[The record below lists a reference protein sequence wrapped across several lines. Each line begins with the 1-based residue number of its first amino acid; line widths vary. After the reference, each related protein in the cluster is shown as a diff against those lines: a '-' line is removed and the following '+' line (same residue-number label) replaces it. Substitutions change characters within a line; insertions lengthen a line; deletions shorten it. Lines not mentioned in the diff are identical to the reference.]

1 MDMVKTKLNGVFRIL
16 LLTMLVAYSCGGD
29 NKKGDQVAMENNP
42 EENDDGINRTLVLNP
57 SDNNP
62 RNSEGDFIQLKD
74 GRILFVYSHYY
85 GESSSDHATAYL
97 AGRYS
102 SDQGETWIEEDVE
115 VLPNEGGMNVMSV
128 SLLRLQNGD
137 IAMFY
142 LRKNDTDDCIPYMR
156 ISEDETQTWS
166 EPKAVITD
174 NQGYFVLNNDRVIQ
188 LEDGRLLLSV
198 AKHAGPD
205 MEWSATGDIFSY
217 YSDDNGQNWQSSEEV
232 PNPEDIVLQ
241 EPGLVEL
248 EDGAILMFIRSNAGV
263 QCYSY
268 SQDRGETWSTV
279 EKSTLVSPVSP
290 ATIERIPG
298 TGDLLAV
305 WNNNLSDDPEISK
318 LRTPLNAAISTD
330 EGKTWNM
337 TKTLEDDPDGWYC
350 YIAMDFVGDEV
361 LLGYCAGNRPAGTG
375 LSVTNVSKISKD
387 WFYEN

>member
-1 MDMVKTKLNGVFRIL
+1 MKKNKINSIL
-16 LLTMLVAYSCGGD
+16 KIVVIPALLAYGCGGRELNEQTSGENSD
-29 NKKGDQVAMENNP
+29 GNVEKGIERN
-42 EENDDGINRTLVLNP
+42 LVLNP
-57 SDNNP
+57 GDNNP

-102 SDQGETWIEEDVE
+102 SDQGETWTEEDVE
-115 VLPNEGGMNVMSV
+115 ILPNEGGMNVMSV

-142 LRKNDTDDCIPYMR
+142 LRKNDTDDCIPMMR
-156 ISEDETQTWS
+156 ISKDETESWS
-166 EPKAVITD
+166 DPVPCITD
-174 NQGYFVLNNDRVIQ
+174 KEGYFVLNNDRVIQ
-188 LEDGRLLLSV
+188 LEDGRLMLSV
-198 AKHAGPD
+198 ARHAGPD
-205 MEWSATGDIFSY
+205 MEWSGKGDIFSY
-217 YSDDNGQNWQSSEEV
+217 YSDDNGENWHSSEEV

-248 EDGAILMFIRSNAGV
+248 EDGSILMFIRSNAGV

-268 SQDRGETWSTV
+268 SQDRGETWSEV

-290 ATIERIPG
+290 ATIERIPS

-305 WNNNLSDDPEISK
+305 WNNNLSDDPEISR
-318 LRTPLNAAISTD
+318 LRTPLNAAISKD
-330 EGKTWNM
+330 QGKTWEM

-350 YIAMDFVGDEV
+350 YIAMDFVGEKV

-375 LSVTNVSKISKD
+375 LSVTKVSKVDMD
-387 WFYEN
+387 WLYE

>member
-1 MDMVKTKLNGVFRIL
+1 MVKDKFNGVIGIL
-16 LLTMLVAYSCGGD
+16 VITALVAYGCGS
-29 NKKGDQVAMENNP
+29 KEVKEQTAMENNT
-42 EENDDGINRTLVLNP
+42 EKVDDGIQRNLVLNP
-57 SDNNP
+57 GDNNP
-62 RNSEGDFIQLKD
+62 RNSEGDFIQLND

-102 SDQGETWIEEDVE
+102 SDQGESWTDKDVE
-115 VLPNEGGMNVMSV
+115 ILPNEGGMNVMSV

-142 LRKNDTDDCIPYMR
+142 LRKNDTDDCIPMMR
-156 ISEDETQTWS
+156 ISKDETQTWS
-166 EPKAVITD
+166 EAIPCITD
-174 NQGYFVLNNDRVIQ
+174 KEGYFVLNNDRVIQ
-188 LEDGRLLLSV
+188 LEDGRLMLSV
-198 AKHAGPD
+198 ARHAGPD
-205 MEWSATGDIFSY
+205 MEWSGKGDIFSY
-217 YSDDNGQNWQSSEEV
+217 YSDDNGQTWQSSEEV

-241 EPGLVEL
+241 EPGLVAL
-248 EDGAILMFIRSNAGV
+248 EDGSILMFIRSNAGV

-268 SQDRGETWSTV
+268 SQDRGETWSEV

-290 ATIERIPG
+290 ATIERIPS

-318 LRTPLNAAISTD
+318 LRTPLNAAISKD
-330 EGKTWNM
+330 EGKTWEM

-350 YIAMDFVGDEV
+350 YIAMDFVGEDV

-375 LSVTNVSKISKD
+375 LSVTNVSKVDMD
-387 WFYEN
+387 WLYDE

>member
-1 MDMVKTKLNGVFRIL
+1 M
-16 LLTMLVAYSCGGD
+16 
-29 NKKGDQVAMENNP
+29 KKIIRLGTVL
-42 EENDDGINRTLVLNP
+42 ILVLVSIFWQGCGNGNNEKEAITSETEEVISRNLTLNP
-57 SDNNP
+57 GDNNP

-102 SDQGETWIEEDVE
+102 SDQGESWTDEDVE
-115 VLPNEGGMNVMSV
+115 ILPNEGGMNVMSV

-142 LRKNDTDDCIPYMR
+142 LRKNDTDDCIPMMR
-156 ISEDETQTWS
+156 ISKDETESWS
-166 EPKAVITD
+166 EAVPCITD
-174 NQGYFVLNNDRVIQ
+174 KEGYFVLNNDRVIQ

-198 AKHAGPD
+198 ARHAGPD
-205 MEWSATGDIFSY
+205 MEWSGKGDIFSY

-248 EDGAILMFIRSNAGV
+248 EDESILMFIRSNAGV

-268 SQDRGETWSTV
+268 SQDKGKTWSEV

-290 ATIERIPG
+290 ATIKRIPS

-318 LRTPLNAAISTD
+318 LRTPLNAAISKD
-330 EGKTWNM
+330 EGKTWEM
-337 TKTLEDDPDGWYC
+337 TKTLEGDPDGWYC
-350 YIAMDFVGDEV
+350 YIAMDFVGEDV

-375 LSVTNVSKISKD
+375 LSVTNVSKVD
-387 WFYEN
+387 MYWLYDE